1 MDVLGLIVQH
11 LPLVSTRW
19 LTTAIGGLCRS
30 DQFCGYLSRR
40 ETALLRQ
47 TREIGR
53 ILVLS
58 DINIGDA
65 INIQSCIEVLRLHC
79 PDAQIHYMYNR
90 VADPLIRGNPE
101 ISHTLPVFRGFL
113 RPSSLD
119 RKSVGDLLKN
129 QPYDLVINFC
139 PFLTKRNFG
148 GAGCPVV
155 FPLGLLAGIIR
166 ARTGGVSR
174 ANLVHNIKAYMHQRM
189 NGLPGK
195 DNPEPETSASS
206 GVQIHLARDALV
218 RRDQYISGLNISPDD
233 RIVFFNPDTSNPYP
247 FINQELQV
255 DLLKELLSNR
265 HLDFV
270 FLGSGIVF
278 KGIEKELYHR
288 VPRDLRKKLIVAKS
302 LPIDVYASLLDL
314 CDVFITGDTGPMH
327 IAAARKVCIDG
338 DLSFR
343 NRTAMVSLFGA
354 TDSQIYGYDSMRE
367 GYIGAN
373 QDAPSR
379 VFDASPSCKNISCS
393 IQRVTRTCSR
403 GRCFDGLEI
412 GDVASYVKEY
422 LSSLEK

>member
-11 LPLVSTRW
+11 LPLVTTRW

-30 DQFCGYLSRR
+30 ERFQTFLSRR
-40 ETALLRQ
+40 ETALMRQ
-47 TREIGR
+47 TGEIQK

-79 PDAQIHYMYNR
+79 PDAQIDYVYNR

-113 RPSSLD
+113 RPSRLD
-119 RKSVGDLLKN
+119 RESLRDLLKSH
-129 QPYDLVINFC
+129 PYDLIINFC
-139 PFLTKRNFG
+139 PFLTKRDFD

-155 FPLGLLAGIIR
+155 FPLGLLAGIIG
-166 ARTGGVSR
+166 ARTGR
-174 ANLVHNIKAYMHQRM
+174 ASKASLVHNIRAYTHQRM

-195 DNPEPETSASS
+195 DNPKPEISASS
-206 GVQIHLARDALV
+206 RVQIHLERRALEK
-218 RRDQYISGLNISPDD
+218 RDQYINSLNISPRD
-233 RIVFFNPDTSNPYP
+233 RIVFFNPDTSNSYT

-255 DLLKELLSNR
+255 DLLTELLSDRN
-265 HLDFV
+265 LDFV

-278 KGIEKELYHR
+278 KGIEKELYHQ
-288 VPRDLRKKLIVAKS
+288 VPGDLRKKLIVAKS

-338 DLSFR
+338 DPCFK

-354 TDSQIYGYDSMRE
+354 TDSQIYGYDSVRE

-379 VFDASPSCKNISCS
+379 VFEASPSCKNISCS
-393 IQRVTRTCSR
+393 IQRVTRTCTK
-403 GRCFDGLEI
+403 GQCFDGLKI
-412 GDVASYVKEY
+412 GDVAAYVREY
-422 LSSLEK
+422 LSSLER

>member
-1 MDVLGLIVQH
+1 MDILELIVHH

-19 LTTAIGGLCRS
+19 LTTAIGGLCRNE
-30 DQFCGYLSRR
+30 QFRGYLSRR
-40 ETALLRQ
+40 ETALMRQ
-47 TREIGR
+47 TGQIQK

-79 PDAQIHYMYNR
+79 PDAQIDYLYNR

-113 RPSSLD
+113 RPSRLD
-119 RKSVGDLLKN
+119 RESLRDLLKK
-129 QPYDLVINFC
+129 QPYDLIINFC
-139 PFLTKRNFG
+139 PFLTKGDFD

-155 FPLGLLAGIIR
+155 FPLGLLAGIIG

-174 ANLVHNIKAYMHQRM
+174 ASLVYNIKAYMHQRM

-195 DNPEPETSASS
+195 DNSKPETSASS
-206 GVQIHLARDALV
+206 GVQIHLGRGALEK
-218 RRDQYISGLNISPDD
+218 RDQYISTLHVSPDD
-233 RIVFFNPDTSNPYP
+233 RIVFFNPDTSNPYT
-247 FINQELQV
+247 FINEELQV
-255 DLLKELLSNR
+255 DLLKELLSDR

-278 KGIEKELYHR
+278 KDIEKELYHQ
-288 VPRDLRKKLIVAKS
+288 VPRDLRKKLVVAKS

-338 DLSFR
+338 DPSFK

-354 TDSQIYGYDSMRE
+354 TDSQIYGYDSVRE

-379 VFDASPSCKNISCS
+379 VFDASPSCRNISCS

-403 GRCFDGLEI
+403 GRCFEGLEI
-412 GDVASYVKEY
+412 GDVAAYVKEY